1 MVGVLPASGHF
12 YVKAIADQ
20 SLPQVCTAVADSFR
34 YWGGCPEVIR
44 VDNFKAAVTNADF
57 AAMARFFN
65 CEVFTCRTRTPQD
78 KATVEAVVK
87 YVTRYALAKA
97 NHYLNEGGRFN
108 SL

>member
-44 VDNFKAAVTNADF
+44 VDNFKAAVTKASRYGGEVNADF

-65 CEVFTCRTRTPQD
+65 CEVFTCRSRTPQD

-87 YVTRYALAKA
+87 YVTRS
-97 NHYLNEGGRFN
+97 LNM
-108 SL
+108 